1 MNMEINNSSAPDHE
15 MSDAA
20 KRQISR
26 QTIFISGIVSIVLGF
41 ASFIT
46 GVILNNSWKGEQ
58 INVFSSPGT
67 VWVIIGTVLMVL
79 GIALAIS
86 GGSRMTFTA
95 FLMRY
100 NAIIILILLF
110 AVSTVIS
117 PIFFSG
123 RNLFTLLR
131 QQVPYLVV
139 GMGMMM
145 VIITGG
151 IDLSA
156 CSVAAV
162 SSVITAYS
170 MLNWGLSG
178 GGINTWAAIALGIGV
193 GAAFGAV
200 NGLLVAGLRM
210 PAFIVTLAMMFA
222 GEGIAFM
229 ITMGNTVML
238 DPLSVGR
245 NSLVNFAMG
254 TTIFGIPYLVVLAL
268 VIIII
273 FFFIMKFT
281 TFGRMVYAVG
291 SNETAVK
298 LAGINSRKYLFFVYL
313 LAGILCGAAGV
324 IVTARSGNASA
335 LTARSDYHMSTIAG
349 VVIGGAS
356 LSGGEGTVVMTV
368 VGIFVIALIGNIM
381 SLMNVPSYPQMVIKA
396 MVIILAVLLKSVSS
410 KKRA

>member
-1 MNMEINNSSAPDHE
+1 MEDNNSNAPALDE
-15 MSDAA
+15 DTVAQTQ
-20 KRQISR
+20 KSR
-26 QTIFISGIVSIVLGF
+26 QTLLTSGIASIVVGF
-41 ASFIT
+41 ASFII
-46 GVILNNSWKGEQ
+46 GVVLNNRWEGQQTS
-58 INVFSSPGT
+58 IFSSPGT
-67 VWVIIGTVLMVL
+67 IWVIIGTVLMVL
-79 GIALAIS
+79 GIAFAIN

-123 RNLFTLLR
+123 RNLYTLLR
-131 QQVPYLVV
+131 QQVPYLII

-162 SSVITAYS
+162 SSVITAFS
-170 MLNWGLSG
+170 MLNWGLSS

-193 GAAFGAV
+193 GAVFGAV
-200 NGLLVAGLRM
+200 NGLLVAGLKM

-238 DPLSVGR
+238 DPQSAGR
-245 NSLVNFAMG
+245 NSLVDFAMG
-254 TTIFGIPYLVVLAL
+254 TTVFGIPYLVVMA
-268 VIIII
+268 VIIVIV
-273 FFFIMKFT
+273 FLFVMRFT

-313 LAGILCGAAGV
+313 LAGLLCGIAGV

-335 LTARSDYHMSTIAG
+335 LTARADYHMSTIAG

-381 SLMNVPSYPQMVIKA
+381 SLMGIPSYPQMVIKA
-396 MVIILAVLLKSVSS
+396 AVIILAVLLKSVSS
-410 KKRA
+410 KKHA

>member
-1 MNMEINNSSAPDHE
+1 MEDSNTNALALEADE
-15 MSDAA
+15 AA
-20 KRQISR
+20 KKQKSKRTYLILGI
-26 QTIFISGIVSIVLGF
+26 IFIIAGF
-41 ASFIT
+41 ALFIT
-46 GVILNNSWKGEQ
+46 GVILNNNWEGVQ
-58 INVFSSPGT
+58 TNIFSSPGT
-67 VWVIIGTVLMVL
+67 SGVIVGTVLMVL
-79 GIALAIS
+79 GIAFAVN
-86 GGSRMTFTA
+86 GGSKMTFSA

-123 RNLFTLLR
+123 RNLFTMLR
-131 QQVPYLVV
+131 QQVPYLVI

-162 SSVITAYS
+162 SSVVTAYS

-178 GGINTWAAIALGIGV
+178 GGMNTWAAIALGIGV

-200 NGLLVAGLRM
+200 NGALVAGLRM

-238 DPLSVGR
+238 DPQSAGR
-245 NSLVNFAMG
+245 NNLVDFAMG
-254 TTIFGIPYLVVLAL
+254 TTFLGIPNLVILAL
-268 VIIII
+268 VVIVI
-273 FFFIMKFT
+273 FFFVMRFT

-313 LAGILCGAAGV
+313 LAGILCGIAGV

-335 LTARSDYHMSTIAG
+335 LTARADYHMSTIAG

-356 LSGGEGTVVMTV
+356 LAGGEGTVVMTV

-381 SLMNVPSYPQMVIKA
+381 SLMGVPSYPQMVIKA
-396 MVIILAVLLKSVSS
+396 IVIILAVLLKSVSS
-410 KKRA
+410 KKHA

>member
-1 MNMEINNSSAPDHE
+1 MEENNSNAPVLDV
-15 MSDAA
+15 DATA
-20 KRQISR
+20 QNLKPKQNLLIP
-26 QTIFISGIVSIVLGF
+26 GIAAIVLGF

-46 GVILNNSWKGEQ
+46 GVVLNNNWEGEQ
-58 INVFSSPGT
+58 INIFSSPGT
-67 VWVIIGTVLMVL
+67 IWVIIGTILMLL
-79 GIALAIS
+79 GIAFTINGS
-86 GGSRMTFTA
+86 GRMTFTA
-95 FLMRY
+95 FLMQY
-100 NAIIILILLF
+100 NAILILILLF

-162 SSVITAYS
+162 SSIITAYS
-170 MLNWGLSG
+170 MLHWGLSNG
-178 GGINTWAAIALGIGV
+178 GMDTWAAIALGIGV

-200 NGLLVAGLRM
+200 TGFLVSVLKM

-229 ITMGNTVML
+229 ITGGNTVML
-238 DPLSVGR
+238 DPLSEGR
-245 NSLVNFAMG
+245 NSLVDFSMG
-254 TTIFGIPYLVVLAL
+254 TTILGIPNLVVLAL
-268 VIIII
+268 ILIVI
-273 FFFIMKFT
+273 FFFVMRFT

-313 LAGILCGAAGV
+313 LAGILCGITGI

-335 LTARSDYHMSTIAG
+335 LTARNDYHMSTIAG

-381 SLMNVPSYPQMVIKA
+381 SLMGVPSYPQMVIKA
-396 MVIILAVLLKSVSS
+396 VVIILAVLLKSVSS
-410 KKRA
+410 KKHA